1 MGHNYSV
8 RASQDIRI
16 EPSALSLEALDRLSR
31 LFKEGE
37 NSTLVSQSGE
47 RMVLPSELRRVFAFV
62 LKALEKRQSV
72 CLIPEDEPFTTQA
85 AANFLGMSRPYFMR
99 LLDAGEIPFHRVGTH
114 RRVLY
119 RDLVAFQESRT
130 EVRTASNSRMTQEL
144 SEAGA
149 YDRMVEEK
157 GA

>member
-1 MGHNYSV
+1 
-8 RASQDIRI
+8 
-16 EPSALSLEALDRLSR
+16 
-31 LFKEGE
+31 
-37 NSTLVSQSGE
+37 
-47 RMVLPSELRRVFAFV
+47 MVLPSELRRVFAFV